1 MEEEEKQAKA
11 EQERLFA
18 IKNKIKFVR
27 ARHILN
33 KDQAVIME
41 IHQKLFSQFGDSPTE
56 EEFGK
61 YAEEFSECPSNQ
73 KGGLLGYF

>member
-1 MEEEEKQAKA
+1 
-11 EQERLFA
+11 LFA

-33 KDQAVIME
+33 KDKAVIME

-56 EEFGK
+56 EEFGR
-61 YAEEFSECPSNQ
+61 YAEEFSECPSN
-73 KGGLLGYF
+73 